1 MTLIEQ
7 NKWTEGGRLPN
18 PGKSFFLRLAADAI
32 NDVNAQRDENG
43 LTYARKAMI
52 LCGLSLNTTGKWEI
66 SQLKPELQEI
76 IKAQK
81 MYFDNPHLE

>member
-1 MTLIEQ
+1 MNSQ
-7 NKWTEGGRLPN
+7 K
-18 PGKSFFLRLAADAI
+18 
-32 NDVNAQRDENG
+32 DENG

-52 LCGLSLNTTGKWEI
+52 LCGIPLDTTGKWEI

-81 MYFDNPHLE
+81 IYFDNHGLE